1 MENKIVI
8 IDDRVYR
15 DDLLKK
21 IPLPVIPEPIE
32 GPVGFENVKSL
43 RNLRREKESKS
54 KKFRK

>member
-1 MENKIVI
+1 MVVVI
-8 IDDRVYR
+8 IDNEVGYKSG
-15 DDLLKK
+15 LLKK
-21 IPLPVIPEPIE
+21 ITLPVIPEPIE

>member
-1 MENKIVI
+1 MVVI
-8 IDDRVYR
+8 IIDNEVGYKSG
-15 DDLLKK
+15 LLKK